1 MEVKHMMK
9 EETEVE
15 TCNKDAMEVK
25 PMMAEAMKVKT
36 CDKRMQWKLNV

>member
-1 MEVKHMMK
+1 MMK